1 MKFDIFFGIVS
12 FHLLG
17 EEEEEEEVTTFEER
31 SSSLSY
37 LAILASEVLNI

>member
-1 MKFDIFFGIVS
+1 MKFDNFFGIVW

-17 EEEEEEEVTTFEER
+17 KEEEEVTTFEER